1 VSRSAG
7 KERSL
12 MTELGEGGNAEMRMT
27 GLFSSS
33 SLLWNTEK
41 GDTSS
46 VDEDVS
52 GNPFCFELLL
62 ESEPNGNLAMKPP
75 PLMPM
80 LPWLAVRAGVVGTID
95 EEPKENLLRSERMPD
110 GSVLFELKFK
120 FELEPNATAR
130 PPWLALRISADG
142 LLLLDVVILNA
153 DEFELEPITGND
165 GELERPRLV
174 RIPEKERRC
183 LGGGA

>member
-1 VSRSAG
+1 
-7 KERSL
+7 

-27 GLFSSS
+27 GPFSSS

-62 ESEPNGNLAMKPP
+62 EREPNGNLAMKPP
-75 PLMPM
+75 PPPPLMPI

-95 EEPKENLLRSERMPD
+95 EEPKENLLRKERIPD
-110 GSVLFELKFK
+110 GSVLFALKFEL
-120 FELEPNATAR
+120 ELEPNATPAR
-130 PPWLALRISADG
+130 PP
-142 LLLLDVVILNA
+142 
-153 DEFELEPITGND
+153 
-165 GELERPRLV
+165 
-174 RIPEKERRC
+174 
-183 LGGGA
+183 